1 MYDPTIPQLVALG
14 IVGAFIIAL
23 IEIRAKYFGWKA
35 KAEYWRDLFYREQ
48 ALRVHLETR
57 KKTPTTFPKEP
68 GL

>member
-35 KAEYWRDLFYREQ
+35 KSEYWREMFYREQ
-48 ALRVHLETR
+48 QLRFLDSERRR
-57 KKTPTTFPKEP
+57 KPSVPKD
-68 GL
+68 LS